1 MSDDVEITKRLED
14 DVAKRLQDEI
24 PVIIDSEIDQET
36 EDQSIQDEPIIKAKP
51 KFFIKPER
59 RRKIEVE
66 ILSDPKTGDILMI
79 APKSEALKAMKLE
92 RLGEFI
98 HTSHWFEFSIPD
110 YQQMTEYRERCSIVR
125 EENEKIFVDPIRL
138 RQFIIIRHLKD
149 WSLTDE
155 NGDLCP
161 LIRNVDGSL
170 TSESQ
175 DIIYSLPSILV
186 DVVMTA
192 YERDVLLS

>member
-1 MSDDVEITKRLED
+1 MAEEKDTIESNEELPVEPIAVEMGADTET
-14 DVAKRLQDEI
+14 
-24 PVIIDSEIDQET
+24 DQESGDLSLQ
-36 EDQSIQDEPIIKAKP
+36 EDPPAKVRP
-51 KFFIKPER
+51 KFFVKPER
-59 RRKIEVE
+59 RRRIEVE
-66 ILSDPKTGDILMI
+66 ILSDPKTGDIQMI
-79 APKSEALKAMKLE
+79 APKSEALKALRLE
-92 RLGEFI
+92 RLGEFV

-138 RQFIIIRHLKD
+138 RQFIIIRHLKE

-155 NGDLCP
+155 NGDPCP
-161 LIRNVDGSL
+161 LVRNVDGSL

-175 DIIYSLPSILV
+175 DVIYSLPSILV